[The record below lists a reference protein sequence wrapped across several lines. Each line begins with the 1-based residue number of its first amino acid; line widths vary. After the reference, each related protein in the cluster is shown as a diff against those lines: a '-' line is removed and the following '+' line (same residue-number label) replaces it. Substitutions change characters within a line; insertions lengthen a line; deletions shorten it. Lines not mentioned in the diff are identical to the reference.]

1 MKKNKEQREK
11 EERQSAK
18 NLSVANNAVNT
29 RKIKLITQ
37 QANKQWCF

>member
-1 MKKNKEQREK
+1 MKKIKEQRK
-11 EERQSAK
+11 NEERQSAE
-18 NLSVANNAVNT
+18 NLPIANNAVNT